1 MTENVDYH
9 GKDPTEFYDNI
20 IKLVSLK
27 ESCTSEGFPVESS
40 EEGMKNYVEQKEKD
54 ATVIGVVGNAKK
66 GKSYILGKISNNPLP
81 TGHSVT
87 TEGISVKY
95 PTIHG
100 VRVVVLD
107 SAGSEAPLTETEE
120 VKLDDIN
127 KSSENELIERIADI
141 ARDKQATE
149 NFLQS
154 FILFSSN
161 VLIIVVGQLT
171 YSDQKMINRIKKEI
185 WKQKYIFIIHN
196 YMFLEKIEE
205 VKEFIKDNVLTSIT
219 FGELIENHIIG
230 EQDNKEVDDKTNDI
244 YYTESYEN
252 NKRIIKIVHLFMAQE
267 KSEAGNYYNNSTIE
281 YLRKQLIT
289 CTKVRNYDVIS
300 KFKNYLA
307 LSSGR
312 YMEDEIKEES
322 IEYNENERK
331 FRIKQDK
338 PIKLKKCFIDEI
350 GTPNFFGN
358 VIEPNFDCQI
368 KENKIIIRIEI
379 PGEKQ
384 PSDFKPKI
392 IPIRGFYNFNC
403 KGKMIFPVIDNP
415 KFKDGNMKDGEF
427 RLDFKIPMN
436 IGTIKNS
443 PPEITFDETN
453 GIVIVT
459 YEISKFDEKEEDSD
473 IDI

>member
-1 MTENVDYH
+1 MEETEYYH
-9 GKDPTEFYDNI
+9 GKDPTEFYDTI
-20 IKLVSLK
+20 IKLTSLK
-27 ESCTSEGFPVESS
+27 ESCTSEGFTVESS
-40 EEGMKNYVEQKEKD
+40 EEGEKNYEEQKEKD

-95 PTIHG
+95 PKIHG

-358 VIEPNFDCQI
+358 IIEPNYDCQ
-368 KENKIIIRIEI
+368 KKGDKIIITIEL
-379 PGEKQ
+379 PGEIV
-384 PSDFKPKI
+384 DFKTRI
-392 IPIRGFYNFNC
+392 NPISGFYNINF
-403 KGKMIFPVIDNP
+403 KGKIAFPKIEYSGI
-415 KFKDGNMKDGEF
+415 KDGNMKDGEF
-427 RLDFKIPMN
+427 RLDFKIPLSEGP
-436 IGTIKNS
+436 ILKSYPYIQ
-443 PPEITFDETN
+443 FDPSN
-453 GIVIVT
+453 GIAVVT
-459 YEISKFDEKEEDSD
+459 YEIAVDENPESGSD
-473 IDI
+473 IEI